1 MRTFVAVPLPETF
14 VRWLDNFKAL
24 NPLLNGCTRFVPSA
38 SCHMTIR
45 FLGDV
50 SDLSIQELSD
60 RLSEALTE
68 ATATQIVLDTTGI
81 FYHNGQPAV
90 LWFGP
95 RQVPR
100 ELLSAAEQVEKALVG
115 FNCSARSERFTP
127 HVTIGRFTH
136 LCSQEAISRISECK
150 IAPFVVSVREF
161 VVFESIL
168 GQGQPVYVRRSQV
181 KLRGLLNRETE
192 LY

>member
-1 MRTFVAVPLPETF
+1 
-14 VRWLDNFKAL
+14 
-24 NPLLNGCTRFVPSA
+24 
-38 SCHMTIR
+38 MTIR

-50 SDLSIQELSD
+50 NDLCVQELAD
-60 RLSEALTE
+60 RFSKVLAE
-68 ATATQIVLDTTGI
+68 TAVTRIVLDTTGI
-81 FYHNGQPAV
+81 FYRNGQPAI

-100 ELLSAAEQVEKALVG
+100 ELLSAVERVEKALIG
-115 FNCSARSERFTP
+115 FHCSARSERFTP

-136 LCSQEAISRISECK
+136 LCPQEAISGISECK
-150 IAPFVVSVREF
+150 IAPFVVPVREF